1 MMEQMS
7 PVDTPPLPTRYVVV
21 GLYRG
26 ALFRMVKDR
35 LYDGPDKTTAF
46 AVFEAAKPISRYK
59 TLNIGE
65 GVWDSGAYRWTTL
78 ENTQPTRGRR
88 IVRGLVNT
96 LASLVLVALL
106 IHMVILFDGWRS
118 PHPASGSIY
127 QIELSGRNG
136 SHSFEYVTEQERDL
150 YNASQMAQLILM
162 VTALVVCIPGEI
174 SFRRARKRIVALGGQ
189 APAKA

>member
-1 MMEQMS
+1 MS